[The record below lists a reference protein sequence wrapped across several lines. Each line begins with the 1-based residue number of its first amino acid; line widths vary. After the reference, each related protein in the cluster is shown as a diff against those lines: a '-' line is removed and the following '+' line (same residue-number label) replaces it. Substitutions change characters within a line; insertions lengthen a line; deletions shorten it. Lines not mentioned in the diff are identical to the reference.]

1 MKCYV
6 FVDFKMVDGRH
17 AGFAV
22 GTVDLSRTPQLNN
35 YLSIGSSLEIG
46 KTSKGMSFNISEVR
60 VPSEAVKA
68 SSDIEWIVSC
78 DEDVFD
84 DSGAV
89 ERSMQALERIGFVSD
104 PTSTA

>member
-6 FVDFKMVDGRH
+6 FVDFKMADGRH
-17 AGFAV
+17 AGFAT
-22 GTVDLSRTPQLNN
+22 GTVDLSRTPQLND

-46 KTSKGMSFNISEVR
+46 KTAKGMSFKVSEVR

-68 SSDIEWIVSC
+68 SSDIEWMVSC

-84 DSGAV
+84 DSGSV
-89 ERSMQALERIGFVSD
+89 ERSTQALERIGFVSN
-104 PTSTA
+104 PASTA

>member
-6 FVDFKMVDGRH
+6 FIDFKMVDGRH
-17 AGFAV
+17 AGFAA
-22 GTVDLSRTPQLNN
+22 GTVDLSRTPQVND

-46 KTSKGMSFNISEVR
+46 KISKGMSFKVSEVR

-68 SSDIEWIVSC
+68 SSDIEWMVSC

-84 DSGAV
+84 DSDDV
-89 ERSMQALERIGFVSD
+89 EISMQLLERLGFVREESKYR
-104 PTSTA
+104 